1 VKLYSVMLFFAATIG
16 YFLSFLCYLFYAT
29 FGTKRPNGGSVL
41 GIVANAAPAR
51 AGIDWGRW
59 ATALAWMAV
68 ALATGGVIARA
79 IELGDASNWIRRVFL
94 PATSTYETFTFLA
107 WIIPLA
113 YLLFERRY
121 QIKQV
126 GLFAIGIAFILLGAA
141 ASPVFAP
148 SEVRPVVPSLD
159 SIWLVIHVLFMLTGI
174 ACFTTGFG
182 ATALFLRQHYNRTE
196 KIPQARLEELMYR
209 CITIGFVFYFIGGFV
224 FGPIWAENAWGRYWG
239 FDPKEM
245 GMAIAAL
252 TYAAYLHLRI
262 VMGWRDVRV
271 AWLAVV
277 AYVLVLF
284 AWLGVNYFLGGL
296 HSFV

>member
-1 VKLYSVMLFFAATIG
+1 MKLYSVMFFFAATIG
-16 YFLSFLCYLFYAT
+16 YFLSFLCYLFYSV
-29 FGTKRPNGGSVL
+29 FGTKTNNQGHVL
-41 GIVANAAPAR
+41 GIVASTSAAR
-51 AGIDWGRW
+51 VGIDWGRW
-59 ATALAWMAV
+59 ATWLAWVAV
-68 ALATGGVIARA
+68 ALATAGVTMRA
-79 IELGDASNWIRRVFL
+79 LELGDASNWIRRVFL

-121 QIKQV
+121 HIKQV
-126 GLFAIGIAFILLGAA
+126 GLFAIGMAFILLGFA

-182 ATALFLRQHYNRTE
+182 ATALFLKQHYGRSE
-196 KIPQARLEELMYR
+196 KISQVRLEELMYR
-209 CITIGFVFYFIGGFV
+209 CNTVGFVFYFIGGFV

-262 VMGWRDVRV
+262 VMGWRSVKV
-271 AWLAVV
+271 AWIGALA
-277 AYVLVLF
+277 YFLVLF